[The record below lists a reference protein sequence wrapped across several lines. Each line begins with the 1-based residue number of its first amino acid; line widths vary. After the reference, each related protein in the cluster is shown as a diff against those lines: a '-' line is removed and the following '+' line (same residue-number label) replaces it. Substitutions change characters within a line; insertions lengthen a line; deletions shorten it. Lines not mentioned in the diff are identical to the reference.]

1 MALVAPYL
9 AYMRQDRAF
18 HDGEAVSKGL
28 HSGSGVE
35 RTDPVVAQ
43 DENANDGEFAG
54 KGRASPVSVFT
65 RSARRFDWLD
75 PTQPLSRPPHR
86 HRFTARP

>member
-1 MALVAPYL
+1 MLL
-9 AYMRQDRAF
+9 EF

-28 HSGSGVE
+28 SSGSGVE

-54 KGRASPVSVFT
+54 EGRASPVSVFT
-65 RSARRFDWLD
+65 RSAGRFDRLD
-75 PTQPLSRPPHR
+75 PTQRLTSPPHR
-86 HRFTARP
+86 HRFTAPP